1 MSILLFLLLFK
12 EFEIFAIP
20 CTLELIERNDP
31 QGRGVYAI
39 AQTTGV
45 FGAIVKDVPKMT
57 VTVA

>member
-20 CTLELIERNDP
+20 CTLELIERNEP

-45 FGAIVKDVPKMT
+45 FGASSKTCPR
-57 VTVA
+57 